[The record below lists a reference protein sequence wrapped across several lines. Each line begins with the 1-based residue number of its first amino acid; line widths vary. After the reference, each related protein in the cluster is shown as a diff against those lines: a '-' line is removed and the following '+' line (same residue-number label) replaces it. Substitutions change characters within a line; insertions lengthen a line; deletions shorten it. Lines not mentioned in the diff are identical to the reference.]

1 MNTFTEKDSSIL
13 KNLAYSIGHEVVYSC
28 TSLIPL
34 QLSHA
39 NIYRSCVGPK
49 YVNQHALIWYFV
61 DKIHS
66 HEYWMEMKVDESLNG
81 ITF

>member
-1 MNTFTEKDSSIL
+1 MNTFTEKDRSIL
-13 KNLAYSIGHEVVYSC
+13 KKLAYSIGHEVVYSC

-34 QLSHA
+34 QLSRA

-61 DKIHS
+61 DKIHTVMNI
-66 HEYWMEMKVDESLNG
+66 EWKWKL
-81 ITF
+81 TRA